1 MRRRS
6 LLLVVLCTGLLA
18 QRATANV
25 QHGIMRRDLMPKI
38 KDMHAEIKCDACLTT
53 VERFMAMWKAVT
65 SKVTLHVQH
74 APHCV
79 FSDYAG
85 QIEKEEGDDN
95 TDLRAGKDGPRLN
108 INHNVTHSVATM
120 CTPGGAGYEG
130 KLDGFRL
137 PAYLE
142 EACED
147 MVGSEFEHGPLRFK
161 LQKNFIGQTAR
172 AHPGAYSGANSVL
185 RAVDWVCMALLY
197 MGAQGVLRPKIA
209 VPGPGSGSTCRG
221 SRRTSARTTGRSCV
235 PRARP
240 APPSRSQSSARIAI
254 TGCRVI

>member
-25 QHGIMRRDLMPKI
+25 QHGITRRDLMPKI

-85 QIEKEEGDDN
+85 PARSRKR
-95 TDLRAGKDGPRLN
+95 RATTTR
-108 INHNVTHSVATM
+108 TCARERTA
-120 CTPGGAGYEG
+120 PG
-130 KLDGFRL
+130 
-137 PAYLE
+137 
-142 EACED
+142 
-147 MVGSEFEHGPLRFK
+147 
-161 LQKNFIGQTAR
+161 
-172 AHPGAYSGANSVL
+172 
-185 RAVDWVCMALLY
+185 
-197 MGAQGVLRPKIA
+197 
-209 VPGPGSGSTCRG
+209 
-221 SRRTSARTTGRSCV
+221 
-235 PRARP
+235 
-240 APPSRSQSSARIAI
+240 
-254 TGCRVI
+254 